1 MLSARHSNL
10 LRGLEK
16 RVALPRPALVL
27 WLVAACAIA
36 VAEKPELVV
45 QSGHS
50 ATIIDLAFS
59 PDGKTLVSGSADN
72 TVKLWEVSSGREF
85 HTLTG
90 IRDGSFVSF
99 SSDGRYLATGGDD
112 QVLRLWDAKTLKLL
126 TSVSTAKMWAVAFSP
141 DGKVLAT
148 GDVENAIRLWSVPSC
163 EPIGVLEGHGNAI
176 NSIAFS
182 PDGKRLVSTSM
193 DKTLRVWDVDARR
206 SIRTLG
212 GQIYFERA
220 VFGAD
225 GKTVFSSS
233 SGEGLMSWDLDTGAG
248 KPANDEGERPHPV
261 GFSSD
266 GSIAAFKEGKGPD
279 RVIRIREL
287 KTNQPVSTLA
297 SSSQNYWAF
306 AFSSDGRT
314 VAGGSDDGTIK
325 LWDRASGQELYT
337 LSGHPAT
344 VNSVAFSPNGE
355 LLAQGSTDPNVRI
368 WNLTRRTELGALKG
382 HARGVD
388 SLSFSADGKLLASG
402 SFDNSAK
409 VWEVANEKEAATFKC
424 GEGKIGPDRDFFN
437 SVRVAISPDGR
448 TLALGSP
455 RQGVQL
461 WNVSNG
467 QRLASPYSLPN
478 EGTDRIGFTGDG
490 RLLATGNDRINPRI
504 TPGMWDLTRGQEI
517 PMPVGTSHIGGPW
530 VLSPDGTMLA
540 SEGYTVGTITIL
552 DVASGKEPTVIAEHS
567 PDSAKIFQEITA
579 LAISPDKRTLAI
591 ADRDGSIQLLDVN
604 SGTGPKLGPTADTIQ
619 TIAFQPGG
627 RILASAGLG
636 PRIRLWDVGEG
647 RELLSLFSFPDG
659 SWAVVDPEGR
669 YDASDG
675 GRVDWLHWVVDREI
689 IELNQL
695 KERYYE
701 PGLLSKV
708 LGFNPEPLRDVQA
721 FTDPKLY
728 PDVHVVAPD
737 ATHAKLGIHLTNKG
751 GGIGRVEVLINGK
764 EAEEDARKDAA
775 PSNGSHLDV
784 DLDVAGSRFLKPGEK
799 NVVEVRAYNDGGYLV
814 SRGVKVEYKAAG
826 EKPSTRPSFWAIVA
840 GTSDYAGTELH
851 LQFAAKDAADMA
863 AALEIAAE
871 RLFGKEQTHVT
882 LLTTANAPGALLP
895 TRENLR
901 SAFESA
907 ARRARSSDVL
917 VVYLSGHGVNYGGQ
931 GSREADYYYLT
942 QEARSG
948 DLTDPEVRRQT
959 SVSSRELTEWIKLVP
974 ALKQV
979 LVLDT
984 CAAARL
990 VEKLTEKRD
999 VPSSQIRSLERM
1011 KDRTGLYIL
1020 AGSAA
1025 DAVSYEASRYGQGLL
1040 TYSLL
1045 LGIKGESLR
1054 ENQFI
1059 DVSRWFAFATDKV
1072 PELARDI
1079 GGIQKPKP
1087 AIPFGG
1093 ASFDVGQMLDED
1105 KVRIMVAAVRPLF
1118 LLSNFQDDARPIDH
1132 LKLTGHVNEALRGVS
1147 ARGRGAD
1154 LSFIDA
1160 SDFPDAY
1167 MLAGRYRVEGTV
1179 ITVKVTLFRG
1189 DTDAGQFTVEGDS
1202 GKLDDLAA
1210 NIVGAAERLL
1220 QKSPLTATTR

>member
-1 MLSARHSNL
+1 
-10 LRGLEK
+10 
-16 RVALPRPALVL
+16 
-27 WLVAACAIA
+27 
-36 VAEKPELVV
+36 
-45 QSGHS
+45 
-50 ATIIDLAFS
+50 
-59 PDGKTLVSGSADN
+59 
-72 TVKLWEVSSGREF
+72 
-85 HTLTG
+85 
-90 IRDGSFVSF
+90 
-99 SSDGRYLATGGDD
+99 
-112 QVLRLWDAKTLKLL
+112 
-126 TSVSTAKMWAVAFSP
+126 MWAVAFNP
-141 DGKVLAT
+141 EGNVLAT
-148 GDVENAIRLWSVPSC
+148 GDVDNAIRLWSVPGC
-163 EPIGVLEGHGNAI
+163 ELIGVLEGHVGAI

-182 PDGKRLVSTSM
+182 RDGKRLVSTSM
-193 DKTLRVWDVDARR
+193 DKTFRVWDVDSRR

-220 VFGAD
+220 FFGAD

-233 SGEGLMSWDLDTGAG
+233 SDEGLIRWDPDTGTRESVQQ
-248 KPANDEGERPHPV
+248 EGERSHLI
-261 GFSSD
+261 GFSFD
-266 GSIAAFKEGKGPD
+266 GSIGAFKEVMGPD

-287 KTNQPVSTLA
+287 KTNQLVSTLA
-297 SSSQNYWAF
+297 SSIQQYWAF
-306 AFSSDGRT
+306 AFSGDGRT
-314 VAGGSDDGTIK
+314 VAAGGDDGTIR
-325 LWDRASGQELYT
+325 LWDRASGQEIST
-337 LSGHPAT
+337 LSGHSET
-344 VNSVAFSPNGE
+344 VNSIAFSPNGE
-355 LLAQGSTDPNVRI
+355 LLAQASTDPDVRM
-368 WNLTRRTELGALKG
+368 WNLARRTEISTLKG
-382 HARGVD
+382 HTRGVH
-388 SLSFSADGKLLASG
+388 SLAFSADGKLLASG
-402 SFDNSAK
+402 SYEDTAK
-409 VWEVANEKEAATFKC
+409 VWEVASAKEVGTFQC
-424 GEGKIGPDRDFFN
+424 GKGKIGPDWDFYN

-448 TLALGSP
+448 TLAMGSLL
-455 RQGVQL
+455 QGVQL
-461 WNVSNG
+461 WNVPTH
-467 QRLASPYSLPN
+467 QRLPSPTDLPK
-478 EGTDRIGFTGDG
+478 DSADKVRFTADG
-490 RLLATGNDRINPRI
+490 RLLATGDNRII
-504 TPGMWDLTRGQEI
+504 PGMWDLTNGQEI
-517 PMPVGTSHIGGPW
+517 PMPGGTSHIGGVW
-530 VLSPDGTMLA
+530 ALSPDGTMLA
-540 SEGYTVGTITIL
+540 SEGYKVATISIL
-552 DVASGKEPTVIAEHS
+552 DVASGKQPTIIAEHS
-567 PDSAKIFQEITA
+567 PDAARIFQEITA
-579 LAISPDKRTLAI
+579 LDISPDKRTLAI
-591 ADRDGSIQLLDVN
+591 ADRHGSIQLLDVD
-604 SGTGPKLGPTADTIQ
+604 SGTGPKLGPTTDTIQ

-627 RILASAGLG
+627 RILASAGRG
-636 PRIRLWDVGEG
+636 PRIRLWDVRER

-675 GRVDWLHWVVDREI
+675 GRVEWLHWVVDGEI
-689 IELNQL
+689 IELSQL

-721 FTDPKLY
+721 FSDPKLY
-728 PDVHVVAPD
+728 PKVHVVAPD
-737 ATHAKLGIHLTNKG
+737 AAHSKLGIHLTNQG

-764 EAEEDARKDAA
+764 EAEEDARKDTAL
-775 PSNGSHLDV
+775 SNGSHLDV

-799 NVVEVRAYNDGGYLV
+799 NVVEVRAYNGDGYLA
-814 SRGVKVEYKAAG
+814 SRGVKVEYRAPG
-826 EKPSTRPSFWAIVA
+826 EKSSGRPSFWAIVA

-863 AALEIAAE
+863 AALDIAAE

-882 LLTTANAPGALLP
+882 LLTTANANAPGALLP

-907 ARRARSSDVL
+907 ARQARSSDVL
-917 VVYLSGHGVNYGGQ
+917 VVYLSGHGVNYGSQ
-931 GSREADYYYLT
+931 GSQEADYYYLT

-959 SVSSRELTEWIKLVP
+959 SVSSRELTEWIKQVP
-974 ALKQV
+974 ALKQA
-979 LVLDT
+979 LILDT

-1045 LGIKGESLR
+1045 LGMKGESLR

-1079 GGIQKPKP
+1079 GGIQKPRP

-1093 ASFDVGQMLDED
+1093 ASFDVGQVLDED

-1118 LLSNFQDDARPIDH
+1118 LQSNFQDDARPIDH
-1132 LKLTGHVNEALRGVS
+1132 LKLTAHVNEALRSVS
-1147 ARGRGAD
+1147 ARGKDAD

-1167 MLAGRYRVEGTV
+1167 MLAGRYRIEGTA

-1189 DTDAGQFTVEGDS
+1189 DTEAGEFTAEGDA

-1210 NIVGAAERLL
+1210 KIVDAAEHLL
-1220 QKSPLTATTR
+1220 QESPRTATTR